1 MHLQC
6 PGYSKLKDFNFKN
19 KSLYKFYILAEKT
32 KTRKYDIQQGLIS
45 VIRKAYSVGLTVYA
59 MLEIRHK
66 VI

>member
-1 MHLQC
+1 MHLQFS
-6 PGYSKLKDFNFKN
+6 GIFKVERFNFKN

-59 MLEIRHK
+59 M
-66 VI
+66 